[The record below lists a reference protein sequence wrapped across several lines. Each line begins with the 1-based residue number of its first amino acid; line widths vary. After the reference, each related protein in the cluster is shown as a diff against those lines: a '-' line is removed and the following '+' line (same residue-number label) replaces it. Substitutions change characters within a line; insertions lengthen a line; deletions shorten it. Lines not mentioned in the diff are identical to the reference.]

1 MNARLF
7 QQIRLWVYVI
17 LLVLLILSIW
27 DRHAD
32 FVAFLMFAIVLFLP
46 YLEVCPTCGKL
57 AWLEG
62 GRWPNVL
69 WIGAACRAAKAPPT
83 VSSQP

>member
-57 AWLEG
+57 AWWE
-62 GRWPNVL
+62 
-69 WIGAACRAAKAPPT
+69 GAAGQMFSGSEQPAAR
-83 VSSQP
+83 QRRRLR